1 MHYALPLWYLLG
13 IVAII
18 KRIRIVS
25 DAAIKRKSHS
35 NWDVNHGVHRFP
47 SNENI
52 GVFHLQLLVFPFV
65 CRFHS
70 RIEAIVCSSFAN
82 DKFRR
87 ISSSFQ
93 NLFVW
98 LLHEKECSF
107 YTYLFCC
114 TKMRWMFIISSAV
127 SVNGWDTSSVASRA
141 RSELTSLQCILQMF
155 CLLNPQ
161 MNVCQPN
168 PKTTSS
174 RVRPRY

>member
-87 ISSSFQ
+87 ISTKFQ
-93 NLFVW
+93 NMFVVAFTLNSFA
-98 LLHEKECSF
+98 LLKWDDCLSVHQVSF
-107 YTYLFCC
+107 LYLLC
-114 TKMRWMFIISSAV
+114 TKMV
-127 SVNGWDTSSVASRA
+127 
-141 RSELTSLQCILQMF
+141 
-155 CLLNPQ
+155 
-161 MNVCQPN
+161 
-168 PKTTSS
+168 KTAFFQTQL
-174 RVRPRY
+174 